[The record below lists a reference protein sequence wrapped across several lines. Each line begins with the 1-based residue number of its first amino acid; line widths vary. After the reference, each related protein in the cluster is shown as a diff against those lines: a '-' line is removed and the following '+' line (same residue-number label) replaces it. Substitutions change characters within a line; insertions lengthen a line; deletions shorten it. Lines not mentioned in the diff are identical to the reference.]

1 MLIPALLALIAML
14 LASLVIVLLRSRQ
27 GVTPLRQALAEERLR
42 QQEAMVRQMTDLS
55 ALLTG
60 RLDAGHH
67 AVGRRLEE
75 TGSTIR
81 DLRERLGQLT
91 EITRRLEQ
99 MGQAVNGVRDLL
111 QVPKLR
117 GNLGELWLEEMLR
130 QVFPEGLYETQYA
143 FASGERVDAVIR
155 LGTRLVPVD
164 AKFPLESCQRMLDA
178 EGEEALRHRRA
189 FRRAVRDRIEEIA
202 EKYIRPDEATYD
214 FALMYVP
221 AEAVYYEAFIRD
233 ENPDAEDS
241 ALGHAMRHRV
251 VPVSPHTFYAYLAA
265 VLHGLRGLQL
275 ETRAGEIQAELGAL
289 RQDFGRFLQVWEKIG
304 THLGNARKQYR
315 EGEQLA
321 QDMRERLAR
330 VDSEPTPAVRPD
342 AAPEAAPVERR
353 WEGP

>member
-1 MLIPALLALIAML
+1 MLIPVLLVA
-14 LASLVIVLLRSRQ
+14 IVLLLATVLALQLRERTR
-27 GVTPLRQALAEERLR
+27 VTPLRQALAEERLR

-75 TGSTIR
+75 TGMTIR

-91 EITRRLEQ
+91 EITRRLEH

-130 QVFPEGLYETQYA
+130 QVFPEGLYETQYT

-164 AKFPLESCQRMLDA
+164 AKFPLESCQRMLEAD
-178 EGEEALRHRRA
+178 GEEALRHRRA
-189 FRRAVRDRIEEIA
+189 FRRAIRERIEEIA
-202 EKYIRPDEATYD
+202 DKYIRPDEATYD

-233 ENPDAEDS
+233 ETPAGEDS

-275 ETRAGEIQAELGAL
+275 ESRAGEIQAELGAL
-289 RQDFGRFLQVWEKIG
+289 RQDFDRFLQAWEKVG

-315 EGEQLA
+315 EGERLA
-321 QDMRERLAR
+321 QEMQERLAR
-330 VDSEPTPAVRPD
+330 VDREPTAAGPRGAVPAEGV
-342 AAPEAAPVERR
+342 EERR
-353 WEGP
+353 SGAP